1 MWMFYTLMGLLLR
14 EVALALPVTVEVEA
28 VVGRQGPEV
37 AA

>member
-1 MWMFYTLMGLLLR
+1 MDVLYINGSVVVVRLL
-14 EVALALPVTVEVEA
+14 LALPVTVEVEA